1 MVRTGNTLKSL
12 KSKNNSNLNRE
23 VRMVVAVSQADKE
36 EMIFLTSSNQCLE
49 VAEVAVEADR

>member
-1 MVRTGNTLKSL
+1 MLKSL

-49 VAEVAVEADR
+49 VAEVAVE

>member
-1 MVRTGNTLKSL
+1 MLKSL
-12 KSKNNSNLNRE
+12 KSKNNSNHNLNRE
-23 VRMVVAVSQADKE
+23 VRMVVAVSPADNE